1 MSIKLSYHL
10 KHSKSM
16 PRRIVTLETD
26 DFSLE
31 GNAIFA
37 SFTCCWWLSLKIVEC
52 IGRRS
57 HALLHL
63 ICSLSTFRCPGSY
76 LQCTQPLSQKMTGKK
91 DRSIDLFVF
100 RGHD

>member
-31 GNAIFA
+31 GNAI
-37 SFTCCWWLSLKIVEC
+37 
-52 IGRRS
+52 
-57 HALLHL
+57 LLH
-63 ICSLSTFRCPGSY
+63 SLVAGGS
-76 LQCTQPLSQKMTGKK
+76 L
-91 DRSIDLFVF
+91 
-100 RGHD
+100 